1 MTSYTAIANGDIDQD
16 SPVTQP
22 LVTALRD
29 NPIAIGEADSSV
41 PAGLLP
47 TVLLGT
53 INTTSG
59 TTQTLTSLDL
69 NPYKFVCAVFNGVS
83 TSAAGGTSTFTIR
96 LAGSVVVSK
105 ALSLGGSIN
114 AVRGVAHINLF
125 SGVGTSC
132 VEELSAAEPSSIIT
146 TNSQVLR
153 TSLRNAST
161 SISLT
166 LTATSGAPT
175 FGAGEVRIYGVK

>member
-53 INTTSG
+53 LTTTSG
-59 TTQTLTSLDL
+59 STQTLSGLDL
-69 NPYKFVCAVFNGVS
+69 TPYKFVRATFRGVS
-83 TSAAGGTSTFTIR
+83 GNISAGNLTFAGIETGVSIVGSTSIEGFFQIDLSDGRATWALINVAGIANFNINTST
-96 LAGSVVVSK
+96 L
-105 ALSLGGSIN
+105 
-114 AVRGVAHINLF
+114 
-125 SGVGTSC
+125 
-132 VEELSAAEPSSIIT
+132 T
-146 TNSQVLR
+146 T
-153 TSLRNAST
+153 AST
-161 SISLT
+161 SVSAST
-166 LTATSGAPT
+166 PT
-175 FGAGEVRIYGVK
+175 GLFDAGQIRIYGMK